1 MFRFRTTIHSIIN
14 SLLNN
19 SGSIFVALL
28 NKTESKMNSKRY
40 LTAIIVLSFFT
51 FMIFACSFDTKT
63 SQSYLI
69 QTDSIRIPDVITTN
83 VLFQVRL
90 FGTIGPNNCY
100 SFEKIY
106 NYNNAENEITIE
118 VWGNYYYDGTACT
131 GSVKYLDEEADLT
144 ITSPGTYTLK
154 ILQPDFRYLEKE
166 ITVN

>member
-1 MFRFRTTIHSIIN
+1 
-14 SLLNN
+14 
-19 SGSIFVALL
+19 
-28 NKTESKMNSKRY
+28 MNPKRY
-40 LTAIIVLSFFT
+40 LTAIIILSVFSFL
-51 FMIFACSFDTKT
+51 IIACSFDTKT

-69 QTDSIRIPDVITTN
+69 QTDSLRIPDVITAN
-83 VLFQVRL
+83 VLFKVRL

-106 NYNNAENEITIE
+106 NYENSENEITIE

-131 GSVKYLDEEADLT
+131 GSVKYLDEEADLI

-154 ILQPDFRYLEKE
+154 FLQPNLSYIDEQ